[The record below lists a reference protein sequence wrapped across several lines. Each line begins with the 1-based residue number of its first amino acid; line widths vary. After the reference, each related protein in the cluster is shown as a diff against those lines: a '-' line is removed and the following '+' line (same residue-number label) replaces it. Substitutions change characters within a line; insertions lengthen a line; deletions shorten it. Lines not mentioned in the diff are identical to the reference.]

1 MLAASAAALP
11 ALLATAGCRS
21 SDAFAGPDPLAG
33 RLALSP
39 DVITL
44 QEVITAERAMIAL
57 YQAAMNGGTR
67 PARALEGLLAQHR
80 QHLGRLQARL
90 VLPSGS
96 GPLRLRLRLRFHAP
110 GPGRVTIAQL
120 RAAERAS
127 ATDLVRRLVSVPP
140 ALAQLFA
147 SIAASDATHVVALA
161 GYGQGWAMTMGAV
174 TGPLG
179 GAGLAGRAGGRG
191 RGHLRLRGGG
201 RPPVRDPQDGRRAG
215 LDRAQRGPRH
225 ADRDDLRARRD
236 PGRGAGLLPVAVR
249 RDTTPPRRPG
259 WRPTWRTG

>member
-33 RLALSP
+33 RPALSP

-57 YQAAMNGGTR
+57 YQAAVNGGTR
-67 PARALEGLLAQHR
+67 PALAVEGLLAQHR

-90 VLPSGS
+90 VLPPGSGS
-96 GPLRLRLRLRFHAP
+96 AWPSPSSSSSSSQRPA
-110 GPGRVTIAQL
+110 RVTIAQL

-127 ATDLVRRLVSVPP
+127 ATDLVRRLVGVPP

-147 SIAASDATHVVALA
+147 SIAASDATHAVV
-161 GYGQGWAMTMGAV
+161 
-174 TGPLG
+174 LG
-179 GAGLAGRAGGRG
+179 G
-191 RGHLRLRGGG
+191 
-201 RPPVRDPQDGRRAG
+201 
-215 LDRAQRGPRH
+215 
-225 ADRDDLRARRD
+225 
-236 PGRGAGLLPVAVR
+236 
-249 RDTTPPRRPG
+249 
-259 WRPTWRTG
+259 

>member
-33 RLALSP
+33 RPALSP

-57 YQAAMNGGTR
+57 YQAAVNGGTR
-67 PARALEGLLAQHR
+67 QARTLEGPLAQHR
-80 QHLGRLQARL
+80 QHLRRLQARL

-96 GPLRLRLRLRFHAP
+96 GSVSPSPSPSPSLSRGPA
-110 GPGRVTIAQL
+110 PGRVTIAQL
-120 RAAERAS
+120 HAAERAS

-147 SIAASDATHVVALA
+147 SIAASDATHAVAL
-161 GYGQGWAMTMGAV
+161 G
-174 TGPLG
+174 
-179 GAGLAGRAGGRG
+179 
-191 RGHLRLRGGG
+191 
-201 RPPVRDPQDGRRAG
+201 D
-215 LDRAQRGPRH
+215 
-225 ADRDDLRARRD
+225 
-236 PGRGAGLLPVAVR
+236 
-249 RDTTPPRRPG
+249 
-259 WRPTWRTG
+259 

>member
-1 MLAASAAALP
+1 VPDILPRRRVLAASAAALP

-33 RLALSP
+33 RPALSP

-57 YQAAMNGGTR
+57 YQAALNAGTR
-67 PARALEGLLAQHR
+67 PGRTLEGLLAQHR

-96 GPLRLRLRLRFHAP
+96 GAASPSSSSSPSLSR
-110 GPGRVTIAQL
+110 GEVTIAQL
-120 RAAERAS
+120 HAAERAS

-147 SIAASDATHVVALA
+147 SIAASDATHAAALA
-161 GYGQGWAMTMGAV
+161 
-174 TGPLG
+174 
-179 GAGLAGRAGGRG
+179 
-191 RGHLRLRGGG
+191 
-201 RPPVRDPQDGRRAG
+201 D
-215 LDRAQRGPRH
+215 
-225 ADRDDLRARRD
+225 
-236 PGRGAGLLPVAVR
+236 
-249 RDTTPPRRPG
+249 
-259 WRPTWRTG
+259 